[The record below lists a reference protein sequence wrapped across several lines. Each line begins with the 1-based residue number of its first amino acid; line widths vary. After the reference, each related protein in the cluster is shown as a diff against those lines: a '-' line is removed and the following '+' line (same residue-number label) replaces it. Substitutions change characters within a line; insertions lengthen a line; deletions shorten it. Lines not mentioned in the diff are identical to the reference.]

1 VTFQVDIESI
11 DEAGSTVLNLAPAT
25 ASAIT
30 YLHDHVGFDGFGDSG
45 IFVSAIGVLDQ
56 IRSAVDDELTH
67 LRDLLTAT
75 ATELTATA
83 SHYRTTDEEAASRLD
98 RLYHYQATTQYGPG
112 RQEAR

>member
-1 VTFQVDIESI
+1 VTFQVDIDSI
-11 DEAGSTVLNLAPAT
+11 DEASRTFLNLAPAT
-25 ASAIT
+25 ASATT
-30 YLHDHVGFDGFGDSG
+30 YLHDHVGLDGFGDSG

-56 IRSAVDDELTH
+56 IRSAVDDELAH

-83 SHYRTTDEEAASRLD
+83 SHYRATDEAAATRLD
-98 RLYHYQATTQYGPG
+98 RLYHYQATTQYGLG